1 MEMRRLNRCSLL
13 LVHAWRLTLFIALF
27 DVPEAM
33 KSLKGIGGRGEVTY
47 KTWDFYQPMTGKA
60 PVAHDPTGLY
70 KKGGDST
77 SVFYFLP

>member
-13 LVHAWRLTLFIALF
+13 LVHAWRLTLFIASF
-27 DVPEAM
+27 DILEAM